1 MCVYTYMTCALHVET
16 AKIRLQLPRLPVYT
30 SHPSP
35 FTPHPYV
42 GLCLVL
48 VKYDLRHSG
57 EQITHV
63 AVHSLNRNHIHLL
76 CTCRH
81 PSFATHYYC
90 CCWATGTFRLV
101 LFLSF
106 SRTSFRD
113 GHISDR
119 GRVLLR
125 FPIIWSSGLLM
136 VYKYRHVRGTAE
148 VMWCWRSL

>member
-1 MCVYTYMTCALHVET
+1 MCVHVHYMCSACGN
-16 AKIRLQLPRLPVYT
+16 RLQLPELPVYT
-30 SHPSP
+30 PHPSP
-35 FTPHPYV
+35 LTLHPSLFTPHPYV

-48 VKYDLRHSG
+48 VEYNLRHSG

-76 CTCRH
+76 CTCHH

-106 SRTSFRD
+106 SGTSFRD
-113 GHISDR
+113 GHMSDR
-119 GRVLLR
+119 GRILLR

-136 VYKYRHVRGTAE
+136 VHKYRHVRGTTE
-148 VMWCWRSL
+148 VKWC